1 MTGLWNE
8 LAKRLA
14 DQWFSLLVLPGALY
28 VGVAGAAGVLG
39 YSHALN
45 LAFLVRHVTAYA
57 TNPDA
62 TTIAGQIVLLAALLG
77 AASAI
82 GLLAQTLGAATE
94 RVALAADW
102 PTWHLP
108 LRAVARWRTR
118 RRQQAWGH
126 ADRDYKDQHRKAL
139 APEPADRPDP
149 ALRRRAA
156 MRRDR
161 IAVEPPERPT
171 WSGDRINAAA
181 VRLDRDYYLDLATV
195 WPALWLV
202 LPDNVR
208 DQISTSRASLARA
221 HALYAWAL
229 LYLAI
234 GVQWWPAIPLASVIA
249 ATAHHKVRAATDTYA
264 ALLETAARLH
274 TTALAEQLRIE
285 HTGPLNTRLG
295 EALTHRLRGQRP
307 PATDQAGAAK
317 D

>member
-1 MTGLWNE
+1 WNE
-8 LAKRLA
+8 LAKKLA
-14 DQWFSLLVLPGALY
+14 DQWFSLLVLPGVLY
-28 VGVAGAAGVLG
+28 VGVASAAGVLG

-57 TNPDA
+57 KNPDA
-62 TTIAGQIVLLAALLG
+62 TTTAGQIVLLAALLG

-82 GLLAQTLGAATE
+82 GLLAQTLGAASE

-102 PTWHLP
+102 LAWPLP
-108 LRAVARWRTR
+108 LRAAARWRTR
-118 RRQQAWGH
+118 RRQQLWGH

-156 MRRDR
+156 ARRNR

-181 VRLDRDYYLDLATV
+181 LRLDRDYYLDLATV

-208 DQISTSRASLARA
+208 DQISAARAGLARA
-221 HALYAWAL
+221 HVLYAWAL

-234 GVQWWPAIPLASVIA
+234 GVGCGS
-249 ATAHHKVRAATDTYA
+249 
-264 ALLETAARLH
+264 
-274 TTALAEQLRIE
+274 
-285 HTGPLNTRLG
+285 
-295 EALTHRLRGQRP
+295 
-307 PATDQAGAAK
+307 AGVVSSG
-317 D
+317 